1 MPLQDG
7 ISSITLIM
15 GLFACLEAFFLILDP
30 KRGQYKGDG
39 ESKEITNMRI
49 NAKEAREMAPDRSPV
64 DPRLPDRGHA
74 GAGATIASLM
84 GYAMERNIAPK
95 EKREEFGKGSLRGL
109 TAPETANNAA
119 STGSF
124 VPMLTLG
131 IPGSGTTAIL
141 LVALISLGVQPG
153 PGLINDNPEIFW
165 GIIISMYFGNVVLLI
180 LNYPLIPY
188 IAKLLAVPRTFLIPF
203 VLFFSRVGA
212 YLVSQNPA
220 ELYTMIVLGVVTT
233 ILRLAKF
240 PLAPIVIGFILGIR
254 MEDNLGRALTDP
266 DYVGF
271 SFIWERPMTLAFL
284 LIAVAMLLYPM
295 IEGRLARRE
304 RKVVAD
310 STMNKD

>member
-1 MPLQDG
+1 MP
-7 ISSITLIM
+7 
-15 GLFACLEAFFLILDP
+15 
-30 KRGQYKGDG
+30 
-39 ESKEITNMRI
+39 
-49 NAKEAREMAPDRSPV
+49 
-64 DPRLPDRGHA
+64 

-203 VLFFSRVGA
+203 VLFFSMVGA

-240 PLAPIVIGFILGIR
+240 PIAPIVIGFILGIR

-271 SFIWERPMTLAFL
+271 SFIWERP
-284 LIAVAMLLYPM
+284 
-295 IEGRLARRE
+295 
-304 RKVVAD
+304 
-310 STMNKD
+310 

>member
-1 MPLQDG
+1 ME
-7 ISSITLIM
+7 T
-15 GLFACLEAFFLILDP
+15 ACARIDERIRAATAVS
-30 KRGQYKGDG
+30 GD
-39 ESKEITNMRI
+39 KE
-49 NAKEAREMAPDRSPV
+49 
-64 DPRLPDRGHA
+64 
-74 GAGATIASLM
+74 IASLM

-203 VLFFSRVGA
+203 VLFFSMVGA

-240 PLAPIVIGFILGIR
+240 PIAPIVIGFILGIR

-271 SFIWERPMTLAFL
+271 SFIWERPMTLVFL